1 MEKTSAS
8 SPRALRNKT
17 LTLTR
22 EEYVLYKSRLLY
34 AAGIAASPDGLRDKT
49 VCADLC
55 AVLDVLPSA
64 FADLLIIDPPY
75 NLNKNFNGLRFSE
88 QDDLG
93 YLEYLESWFPK
104 LLRTLKPEGSVYIC
118 GDWRSSACLY
128 GIMKKYA
135 IVRNRIVWQREKG
148 RGAEANWKN
157 ACEDI
162 WFGTIGKEYYFNVE
176 AVKQKRKVLAPYKV
190 EGKPKDWEETAEGN
204 FRLTYPGNF
213 WDDISIPYWS
223 MPENTDHPAQKPEK
237 LIAKLILASCPE
249 GGLVLDPFL
258 GSGTTSVTAKK
269 LGRSYTGIELN
280 EEYCCWAEKR
290 LAAASRSSPI
300 QGYAGGV
307 FWERNTRPTVSPP
320 PPLQSGV

>member
-1 MEKTSAS
+1 MEKTRAL
-8 SPRALRNKT
+8 SPRPRAPRNKT
-17 LTLTR
+17 LTLAP
-22 EEYVLYKSRLLY
+22 EEYALYKSRLLY
-34 AAGIAASPDGLRDKT
+34 AAGIAAAPEGLRDKT
-49 VCADLC
+49 VCADLY
-55 AVLDVLPSA
+55 AVLDALPPA

-75 NLNKNFNGLRFSE
+75 NLNKNFNGLWFSE
-88 QDDLG
+88 QDDQG
-93 YLEYLESWFPK
+93 YSDYLESWFPK
-104 LLRTLKPEGSVYIC
+104 LLQTLKPNGSVYIC

-128 GIMKKYA
+128 EIMKKYT

-148 RGAEANWKN
+148 RGAESNWKN

-162 WFGTIGKEYYFNVE
+162 WFGTIGKTYYFNVD

-190 EGKPKDWEETAEGN
+190 EGRPKDWEETAEGN
-204 FRLTYPGNF
+204 FRLTHPGNF
-213 WDDISIPYWS
+213 WDDISVPYWS

-249 GGLVLDPFL
+249 DGLVLDPFL

-290 LAAASRSSPI
+290 LDAAAPGAPI
-300 QGYAGGV
+300 QGYSDGV
-307 FWERNTRPTVSPP
+307 FWERNTLNARMK
-320 PPLQSGV
+320 GNRAE